1 MYIFVYVF
9 LEGRRHQF
17 SANLGSILTSFWEA
31 PGSKNQ
37 KKEVP
42 ERCEKTAPKTELPA
56 GEKVV
61 RNAPPGG
68 EQGGG
73 ALTQLQGHPGP
84 HP

>member
-37 KKEVP
+37 KKEGP
-42 ERCEKTAPKTELPA
+42 ERCEKRAPKTELRA
-56 GEKVV
+56 GEKVMQGA
-61 RNAPPGG
+61 RPGG
-68 EQGGG
+68 EKRGGG
-73 ALTQLQGHPGP
+73 P
-84 HP
+84 